1 MISVII
7 PAYNAEE
14 TIGRCL
20 QALENQSIDKSLYEV
35 IVVDDGSE
43 DNTADIAR
51 GFNCK
56 VVSQKQGGPAKA
68 RNSGVYQS
76 TGDIIL
82 FTDSD
87 CEPDKNWIEEMVKPF
102 DNPEIIGVKGIYKT
116 KQESTVARF
125 IQIQFEERY
134 KKLSKQ
140 DNIDFVDTYSAGF
153 RKKTFLNVGGFDPN
167 FPVASNEDVDLSY
180 KMALTGKKM
189 VFNPKAIVYHSH
201 LDDWKE
207 YIKLK
212 FTRAYSR
219 SERL

>member
-7 PAYNAEE
+7 TAYNAEE

-125 IQIQFEERY
+125 IQIKW
-134 KKLSKQ
+134 KKGIR
-140 DNIDFVDTYSAGF
+140 NYS
-153 RKKTFLNVGGFDPN
+153 
-167 FPVASNEDVDLSY
+167 
-180 KMALTGKKM
+180 
-189 VFNPKAIVYHSH
+189 
-201 LDDWKE
+201 
-207 YIKLK
+207 
-212 FTRAYSR
+212 SR
-219 SERL
+219 II